1 MEHLNSSWVFDW
13 NVCKVIMK
21 WFHDLLQVTIN
32 LKLEHEKPDKARIDV
47 FHYAGG
53 LVEYVLWLNNEK
65 VPS

>member
-1 MEHLNSSWVFDW
+1 M
-13 NVCKVIMK
+13 CKMTMK

-32 LKLEHEKPDKARIDV
+32 LKQEHENPDKSRTDV
-47 FHYAGG
+47 FHFAGG